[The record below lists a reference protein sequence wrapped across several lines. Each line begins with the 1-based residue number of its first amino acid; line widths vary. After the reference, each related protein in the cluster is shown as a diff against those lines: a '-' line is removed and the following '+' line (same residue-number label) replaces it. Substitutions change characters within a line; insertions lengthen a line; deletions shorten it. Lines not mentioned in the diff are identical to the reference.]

1 MTAFESVT
9 SVQRYK
15 GLGEM
20 DANELAESTLLPEQR
35 TLIQYTLESAKDE
48 IEQIRYYESNKDRF
62 LELITNVT
70 RNDLV
75 E

>member
-1 MTAFESVT
+1 
-9 SVQRYK
+9 
-15 GLGEM
+15 M